1 MLHLKTIVLLF
12 SVTLLGCTSSPHAW
26 QGQSGSKRVFIE
38 LKTTPEGTPQAF
50 LSLPEQW
57 IDKAQADTLVL
68 SDESILAISNRE
80 NIRFEGAFHSGK
92 DSIQAEVTT
101 YGKIREFTLGKV
113 DSLRPIYFSQN
124 PHPPYPYHSEEITY
138 MSCD

>member
-1 MLHLKTIVLLF
+1 MLHFKTIALLS
-12 SVTLLGCTSSPHAW
+12 SVTLIGCTSSPHAW

-68 SDESILAISNRE
+68 SDESILAI
-80 NIRFEGAFHSGK
+80 FTGK
-92 DSIQAEVTT
+92 TFALKEPSIPVKTPSKQ
-101 YGKIREFTLGKV
+101 K
-113 DSLRPIYFSQN
+113 
-124 PHPPYPYHSEEITY
+124 
-138 MSCD
+138 